1 MSLVGFRDLPD
12 DVPDAYHSLPPL
24 TTVRQDFCALGTG
37 SLAALLEV
45 VEGAPTRGHRTG
57 EAQLMVRESS
67 IPLPVSHRPPPAA
80 RRGSGCIGEGLG
92 SQHDRQHP

>member
-1 MSLVGFRDLPD
+1 VSLVGFRDLPD

-67 IPLPVSHRPPPAA
+67 IPLPVSHRPLPSACRPPPVVGAVA
-80 RRGSGCIGEGLG
+80 
-92 SQHDRQHP
+92 